1 MTFQITRVVIGIQ
14 VMFAG
19 IDLPAAYL
27 RREARSLFMLLGP
40 IMTAGWFI
48 SAGFILLFI
57 KDITFLEALAISA
70 CITPTDPI
78 LANAIVKG
86 RYAEKHVPK
95 AVRDIISAES
105 GANDGLGFPFLFIAL
120 NLMQRSNH
128 GRDIGQSIAHWVV
141 TTWLYQIFMSCA
153 IGAVIGFLA
162 AKTLKFCHARQ
173 LVDHESFLAYGVGL
187 ALFTLGVVGILGSDD
202 ILACFVAGNSLT
214 WHDFYRIEKHEH
226 EDTFQDGASLPLPLS
241 LSSLSSCTLQTADD
255 ASLRRQSSTAC
266 STRRRSSTSARSS
279 PVRLSLVPLGA
290 LTSSHRTD
298 SSDIVQGPSFRA
310 STSSRGASSFSPSAS
325 SSSAACRPCCSCT
338 GTSRRSKGSRRVSL
352 PAGAS
357 LLSLP
362 RLARTLTDPLERP
375 QVRPDR
381 RLGTLCV
388 ALVPRPGLAPVADLR
403 YLPADYA
410 EVIFPV
416 VIFMAMSSTIVHVRL
431 SPSPPF
437 LSHAVARTHALTR
450 PRPRTSQGIT
460 IPLAKAPLAIARTKS
475 SFSAKNDDNAPSW
488 WRRRA
493 INEATNSGGTPSAG
507 TPGPASRAA
516 SRRPSFDGSA
526 SASVD
531 GSVDGEQHEH
541 DGSHEGVVKGS
552 SAPKMAVAPGTAPV
566 SLSSGSRTEVGRQD
580 HAATG
585 GGGEGAEQ
593 GKERRVTYAL
603 PDEVPNGF

>member
-1 MTFQITRVVIGIQ
+1 MATHEDHNVLQPWASLDITKFSVALGVFGFYLVTIGQLSYLIKARLLMSSALLALCVGIAVGPIGLDWISPWQWTSFDEEERRNLTFQITRVVIGIQ

-48 SAGFILLFI
+48 SAGFILLFVPAL
-57 KDITFLEALAISA
+57 TFLEALAISA

-120 NLMQRSNH
+120 NLMQGSNH

-226 EDTFQDGASLPLPLS
+226 EDTFQDVIDGLLD
-241 LSSLSSCTLQTADD
+241 TA
-255 ASLRRQSSTAC
+255 TFIYI
-266 STRRRSSTSARSS
+266 
-279 PVRLSLVPLGA
+279 GA
-290 LTSSHRTD
+290 LIPWSEFSSEYLKPWRLVLFA
-298 SSDIVQGPSFRA
+298 ICILLFR
-310 STSSRGASSFSPSAS
+310 R
-325 SSSAACRPCCSCT
+325 
-338 GTSRRSKGSRRVSL
+338 L
-352 PAGAS
+352 PAM
-357 LLSLP
+357 LLLYRYIPALEGLKEGLFAGWFGPIGVSALYYAILALETLP
-362 RLARTLTDPLERP
+362 EER
-375 QVRPDR
+375 V
-381 RLGTLCV
+381 V
-388 ALVPRPGLAPVADLR
+388 LR
-403 YLPADYA
+403 

-416 VIFMAMSSTIVHVRL
+416 VIFMAMSSTIVH
-431 SPSPPF
+431 
-437 LSHAVARTHALTR
+437 
-450 PRPRTSQGIT
+450 GIT

-493 INEATNSGGTPSAG
+493 IHEANSAGGTPTAG
-507 TPGPASRAA
+507 TPGPASRAP

-531 GSVDGEQHEH
+531 GSVDGEQHER
-541 DGSHEGVVKGS
+541 DGSHEGVAKG
-552 SAPKMAVAPGTAPV
+552 APQGPKMAVAPGTAPV
-566 SLSSGSRTEVGRQD
+566 SVSSGSRTEVGRQD
-580 HAATG
+580 HAAG
-585 GGGEGAEQ
+585 GAGGAGDGMEQ

>member
-1 MTFQITRVVIGIQ
+1 MATHEDHNVLQPWVSLDTTKFSVALGVLGFYLVTIGQLSYLLKARLLMSSALIALCVGIAVGPIGLDWISPWQWTSFDEEERRNLTFQIMRVVIGIQ

-48 SAGFILLFI
+48 SAGFILLFVPAL
-57 KDITFLEALAISA
+57 TFLEALAISA

-128 GRDIGQSIAHWVV
+128 GRDIGQSIAHWIV

-162 AKTLKFCHARQ
+162 AKSLKFCHARQ

-226 EDTFQDGASLPLPLS
+226 EDTFQDVIDGLLDTATFIYIGALIPWSEF
-241 LSSLSSCTLQTADD
+241 SSEY
-255 ASLRRQSSTAC
+255 
-266 STRRRSSTSARSS
+266 
-279 PVRLSLVPLGA
+279 LVPWRLVLFA
-290 LTSSHRTD
+290 ICILL
-298 SSDIVQGPSFRA
+298 FR
-310 STSSRGASSFSPSAS
+310 R
-325 SSSAACRPCCSCT
+325 
-338 GTSRRSKGSRRVSL
+338 L
-352 PAGAS
+352 PAM
-357 LLSLP
+357 LLLYRYIPALEGLKEGLFAGWFGPIGVSALYYAILALETLP
-362 RLARTLTDPLERP
+362 EER
-375 QVRPDR
+375 V
-381 RLGTLCV
+381 V
-388 ALVPRPGLAPVADLR
+388 LR
-403 YLPADYA
+403 

-416 VIFMAMSSTIVHVRL
+416 VIFMAMSSTIVH
-431 SPSPPF
+431 
-437 LSHAVARTHALTR
+437 
-450 PRPRTSQGIT
+450 GIT

-493 INEATNSGGTPSAG
+493 INEATSGGATPNAG
-507 TPGPASRAA
+507 TPGPSSRVA

-526 SASVD
+526 SAD
-531 GSVDGEQHEH
+531 GSVDGEQQE
-541 DGSHEGVVKGS
+541 GSSSGENVKG
-552 SAPKMAVAPGTAPV
+552 APTPKMAVAPGTAPV
-566 SLSSGSRTEVGRQD
+566 SVSSGSRTEVGRQD
-580 HAATG
+580 HAAG
-585 GGGEGAEQ
+585 AGASEGTEQ